1 MRLVRLDD
9 GCLVNPEDVQELK
22 INDYADVITVRMR
35 NGIGHSV
42 RADYGKGIY
51 DTLARLKAE
60 LEGPKE

>member
-1 MRLVRLDD
+1 MRLVKLED
-9 GCLVNPEDVQELK
+9 GCYVNPEDVQEVTV
-22 INDYADVITVRMR
+22 NSYSDTITVRMR

-51 DTLARLKAE
+51 ATLTRLKAE